1 MSGTK
6 SVSKIGV
13 AMLAGSVLG
22 YVLTV
27 AVGRILSP
35 AEYATFMTF
44 WGLLFGV
51 GSALSPLEQEVA
63 RLSAEAHVKQG
74 KVSVDVLR
82 ALTVA
87 VSVVVVVGLVP
98 LIPAVNTKLF
108 AGHYALGVIV
118 LVAGIAF
125 AAQFAVRGLLVGRDE
140 VTSYSWLLVAEA
152 AIRPVAIG
160 VLVAVG
166 LAQIVPFGIA
176 VGLGSFAWLLFARR
190 AGRHVDRSVAGEG
203 WGPMARR
210 VLILL
215 LGAAL
220 TASVITGFPAMVALL
235 APGGDSTKL
244 GAFYAALAVARIPLL
259 LFAAVQALAVPMV
272 VRLSTSEDGRR
283 RLRRLLTLGA
293 AGGLVLAAVA
303 AGVAFLIGPWLVQ
316 LLYGHDY
323 VVAGWAVAGLMWS
336 AVLLAMI
343 QLLAAVLVAGKRVSH
358 VLSTWAVVAV
368 STGLTL
374 AFWPGD
380 TLVRATVGL
389 IVGPT
394 LGLLLSLGFVS
405 LGRRPSVD
413 YQVAVDDGMVV
424 R

>member
-13 AMLAGSVLG
+13 AMLAGSILG

-35 AEYATFMTF
+35 AEYTTFMTF

-63 RLSAEAHVKQG
+63 RLSAEAQVKQG
-74 KVSVDVLR
+74 KVGVDVVR
-82 ALTVA
+82 AFSVATV
-87 VSVVVVVGLVP
+87 VVVVVGLIP
-98 LIPAVNTKLF
+98 LIPAVNAKLF
-108 AGHYALGVIV
+108 AGHYELGVIV

-125 AAQFAVRGLLVGRDE
+125 AAQFAVRGLLIGRDE
-140 VTSYSWLLVAEA
+140 VTSYSWLLVTEA
-152 AIRPVAIG
+152 AIRPVVVG

-166 LAQIVPFGIA
+166 LGQMVPFGVA
-176 VGLGSFAWLLFARR
+176 VGLGSFAWLLFVRR
-190 AGRHVDRSVAGEG
+190 AGRHIDRSVHGDD
-203 WGPMARR
+203 WGPVARR
-210 VLILL
+210 VLTLL

-244 GAFYAALAVARIPLL
+244 GGFYAALAVARIPLL

-272 VRLSTSEDGRR
+272 VRLSASDDGRR
-283 RLRRLLTLGA
+283 RLRQLLTLGA
-293 AGGLVLAAVA
+293 VGGLVLAAIA
-303 AGVAFLIGPWLVQ
+303 AGLAFLIGPWLVR

-343 QLLAAVLVAGKRVSH
+343 QLLAAVMVAGKRVDH

-368 STGLTL
+368 STALTL

-380 TLVRATVGL
+380 PLLRATVGL

-394 LGLLLSLGFVS
+394 FGLLVS
-405 LGRRPSVD
+405 LGLVSLAHRSSTD
-413 YQVAVDDGMVV
+413 HEVAVDDGTTA